1 MDKLKLLSEWLGLE
15 MGFLGAI
22 GTAGTLGAIN
32 ESHQNQPTSNVG
44 MGKNLNQVELALL
57 QAFRETDLRGKRSLL
72 AHADALIPG
81 LIPPSALSR

>member
-1 MDKLKLLSEWLGLE
+1 

-22 GTAGTLGAIN
+22 GALSGNGVGKEYNA
-32 ESHQNQPTSNVG
+32 NQSTSSVG
-44 MGKNLNQVELALL
+44 VGKNLNQVEIALL

-81 LIPPSALSR
+81 LIPPSALFARTSLNY